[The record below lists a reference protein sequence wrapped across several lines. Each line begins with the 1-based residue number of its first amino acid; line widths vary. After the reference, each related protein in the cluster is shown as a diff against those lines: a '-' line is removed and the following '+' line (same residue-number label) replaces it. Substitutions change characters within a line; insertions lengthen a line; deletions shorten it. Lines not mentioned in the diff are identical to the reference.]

1 MSCDF
6 GVFVRGELMFFYS
19 VLSPPLPYGMFYFT
33 FMNSSLTDFLNQC
46 LIPFGC
52 YNRQYCRL
60 GILNK
65 YLCLTVLEAGK
76 SKIKMPADLVSGENS
91 LPVHKIFS

>member
-60 GILNK
+60 GILNNRK
-65 YLCLTVLEAGK
+65 LFSTVLEAAK
-76 SKIKMPADLVSGENS
+76 SKIKVPANS
-91 LPVHKIFS
+91 VRAETLFLAYR